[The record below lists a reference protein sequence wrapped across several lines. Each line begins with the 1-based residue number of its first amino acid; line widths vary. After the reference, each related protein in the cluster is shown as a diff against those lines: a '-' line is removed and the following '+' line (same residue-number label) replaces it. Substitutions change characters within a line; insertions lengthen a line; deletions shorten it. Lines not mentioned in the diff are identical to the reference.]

1 MIPLVAAMPTSQ
13 LVLRA
18 LVLLGPVVALLA
30 TGPAGHWPPWWAVV
44 AVLGL
49 AGAFAA
55 MPDSPVGAGLLLVV
69 LVWWTIALGD
79 DIQPAAMVA
88 AAALLVAHLAAQVAS
103 YGPATQPVAVATL
116 RLWGLRAVV
125 LLATVPATWAAARLL
140 RGQPEPAGVW
150 ILATTA
156 AVAATVAATVTLGD
170 RREA

>member
-1 MIPLVAAMPTSQ
+1 VIPLVAVLPASQ
-13 LVLRA
+13 LLLRA

-30 TGPAGHWPPWWAVV
+30 TGPAGHWPPWWVV
-44 AVLGL
+44 VPVVGL

-55 MPDSPVGAGLLLVV
+55 VPDSPVGVGLFLVV
-69 LVWWTIALGD
+69 VVWWTIALGD

-103 YGPATQPVAVATL
+103 YGPATLPVELATL

-125 LLATVPATWAAARLL
+125 LLATIPATWAAARLL

-150 ILATTA
+150 ILATAA
-156 AVAATVAATVTLGD
+156 AVAATVVATVALGD
-170 RREA
+170 HREA